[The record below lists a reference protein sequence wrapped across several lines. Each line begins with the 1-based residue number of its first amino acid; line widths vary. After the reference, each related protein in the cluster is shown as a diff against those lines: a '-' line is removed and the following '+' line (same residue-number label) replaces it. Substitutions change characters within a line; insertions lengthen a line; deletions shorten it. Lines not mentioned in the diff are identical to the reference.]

1 MRGFGLGVLVSM
13 MIVGLGAPAQSQEI
27 FQAVMSGDRDRTVA
41 LIEAQP
47 ELIHARSW
55 GGWTPLHRA
64 AQFGHHEI
72 LDFLIS
78 RGSDLE
84 SRTVLGMTPLYI
96 AVSQERA
103 ETVDLLLER
112 GADLFAVRADG
123 ESVLHL
129 AASVG
134 NLQIVDYLIS
144 AGLGVNDT
152 RRFGITPLH
161 LAAAFGHLPV
171 VESLVDRG
179 AEVNSINENGR
190 TALDL
195 ARAAGED
202 RVAELLLARGA
213 TPGPGMNGRLVGDY
227 LGQAPPGRIPEPF
240 APGILFDTHRPHG
253 SLTISPDGSEIYWVA
268 ALSFGMHQ
276 EIWRVVRD
284 GDSWG
289 LPEVAP
295 FSTQHEFGFPRFS
308 PDGERLF
315 ANREVRSD
323 LPGGAP
329 HYDIV
334 FAERTGDGWSE
345 FTNPGP
351 PLNSEHYDSGP
362 SVSSDGTVYFYCSG
376 LDGNLGT
383 NDIFRSRFSNGRY
396 EAPENLTSSVNS
408 ASMEGSPFI
417 SPDGSYLLFDS
428 FRPDG
433 VGDFDIYISFRRE
446 GGSWT
451 QARNLGE
458 PINSAVRDGS
468 PFVSPDGRFLFFMS
482 RRNGIGEFF
491 WVDASVID
499 AVRTLEEQG
508 TR

>member
-1 MRGFGLGVLVSM
+1 MQWLVLCAFASIM
-13 MIVGLGAPAQSQEI
+13 TVGLSTPAQSQEI
-27 FQAVMSGDRDRTVA
+27 FEAVMSGDRERTA
-41 LIEAQP
+41 TLIEAQP
-47 ELIHARSW
+47 GLIHARSW

-72 LDFLIS
+72 LDILIS

-96 AVSQERA
+96 AVSQEQE
-103 ETVDLLLER
+103 ETVDLLRER
-112 GADLFAVRADG
+112 GADLFAVRPDG

-129 AASVG
+129 AASGG
-134 NLQIVDYLIS
+134 NPRIVDYLIS
-144 AGLGVNDT
+144 AGLKVNDT

-161 LAAAFGHLPV
+161 LAAAFGHHSVFEL
-171 VESLVDRG
+171 LIDRG
-179 AEVNSINENGR
+179 AEVNAINENGR
-190 TALDL
+190 TALDIAL
-195 ARAAGED
+195 AAGED
-202 RVAELLLARGA
+202 RIAELLIARGA
-213 TPGPGMNGRLVGDY
+213 THGPGVGNTLVGDY
-227 LGQAPPGRIPEPF
+227 LGQAPPGKTPEPF

-253 SLTISPDGSEIYWVA
+253 SMTISPDGNEIYWVA
-268 ALSFGMHQ
+268 ALTWGMHQ
-276 EIWRVVRD
+276 EVWRVVRK

-295 FSTQHEFGFPRFS
+295 FSAQHDFGFPRFS

-315 ANREVRSD
+315 ANRETRSESS
-323 LPGGAP
+323 GGAP

-334 FAERTGDGWSE
+334 FAERIGDGWSE
-345 FTNPGP
+345 FFNPGP
-351 PLNSEHYDSGP
+351 PLNSEHYDSSP
-362 SVSSDGTVYFYCSG
+362 SVSSDGTVYFFCSG
-376 LDGNLGT
+376 LDENLGT
-383 NDIFRSRFSNGRY
+383 NDIYRSRFSNGRY
-396 EAPENLTSSVNS
+396 EAPENLGSSINS

-433 VGDFDIYISFRRE
+433 VGDFDIYVSFRRE
-446 GGSWT
+446 NGSWT
-451 QARNLGE
+451 QARNLGDS
-458 PINSAVRDGS
+458 INSTVRDGA

-491 WVDASVID
+491 WVDASIVD
-499 AVRTLEEQG
+499 SVRTLEDLG